1 MGPKLLFRAVIVSA
15 LLFTFSGIQAQQAT
29 KPPSLLIITI
39 DTLRA
44 DHLGCYGYKLIKTP
58 RIDALAADG
67 ILIEN
72 AYSPIPL
79 TLPSH
84 ASLFTGT
91 YPVFHGVRDFTG
103 FTLGK
108 ERTTLATMLRTAGYR
123 TGAVVASAV
132 LEAHWGI
139 NQGFD
144 FYYDNFPPPST
155 QNWQSVA
162 ERRGDEVVRESLRWL
177 EEHKKELFFLWVHLF
192 DPHDPYTPPPP
203 YDRQYRSRPYDGEIA
218 FSDENVG
225 RIIDT
230 LKQSGLYENCL
241 IVLLG
246 DHGES
251 LGDHG
256 EKTHGFF
263 VYDSTLRIPLIF
275 KLPGTA
281 GPHAKRV
288 AGPVR
293 IVDVVPTVLQ
303 VLGLSGRVRSPEVQG
318 RSVYPALLDKA
329 SLSNVMSQAES
340 MVPFYQFEWSPLLSI
355 RMGNFKYIDAPKPE
369 LYDTAADPG
378 EKRNL
383 YAARQAMST
392 RMKELLRQDVARYSP
407 KTAAANPPRD
417 VDPATAEKLA
427 SLGYLALSKG
437 SAGPAPGRNLPD
449 PKDRIEVYNLIFEG
463 TLAARNA
470 KYDLAERLLAEAV
483 QREPGSL
490 VAHFQL
496 GVVYRVT
503 GALDRAEQ
511 EIQKALE
518 LRPSYDL
525 ALRRLAEIY
534 MASRRYDEAEATYK
548 KVLAQLPN
556 DYLAYFNLGGL
567 YVTVDRWDEALAA
580 FRKAQGLNGQDVLI
594 PMVISRILLKKG
606 DLAGALEA
614 VQQALRLNPN
624 LAAGHETAVE
634 IYQKQGRIGDAE
646 REAQILQRL
655 KSKP

>member
-1 MGPKLLFRAVIVSA
+1 MGPKLLFCAVIVSA
-15 LLFTFSGIQAQQAT
+15 LLFTFTGIQAQQVA
-29 KPPSLLIITI
+29 KPPNLLIITI
-39 DTLRA
+39 DTLRP

-108 ERTTLATMLRTAGYR
+108 ERTTLATMLRAAGYR

-132 LEAHWGI
+132 LEARWGI

-177 EEHKKELFFLWVHLF
+177 EKHKKEPFFLWVHLY
-192 DPHDPYTPPPP
+192 DPHDPYNPPPP
-203 YDRQYRSRPYDGEIA
+203 YDRQYSARPYDGEIA

-263 VYDSTLRIPLIF
+263 LYDSTLRIPLIF
-275 KLPGTA
+275 KLSGTA
-281 GPHAKRV
+281 GPRAKRV

-303 VLGLSGRVRSPEVQG
+303 VLGLSGKVRVPCAAGQG
-318 RSVYPALLDKA
+318 LA
-329 SLSNVMSQAES
+329 
-340 MVPFYQFEWSPLLSI
+340 
-355 RMGNFKYIDAPKPE
+355 FK
-369 LYDTAADPG
+369 
-378 EKRNL
+378 
-383 YAARQAMST
+383 
-392 RMKELLRQDVARYSP
+392 
-407 KTAAANPPRD
+407 RD
-417 VDPATAEKLA
+417 V
-427 SLGYLALSKG
+427 SS
-437 SAGPAPGRNLPD
+437 
-449 PKDRIEVYNLIFEG
+449 
-463 TLAARNA
+463 
-470 KYDLAERLLAEAV
+470 
-483 QREPGSL
+483 
-490 VAHFQL
+490 
-496 GVVYRVT
+496 
-503 GALDRAEQ
+503 
-511 EIQKALE
+511 
-518 LRPSYDL
+518 
-525 ALRRLAEIY
+525 
-534 MASRRYDEAEATYK
+534 
-548 KVLAQLPN
+548 
-556 DYLAYFNLGGL
+556 
-567 YVTVDRWDEALAA
+567 
-580 FRKAQGLNGQDVLI
+580 
-594 PMVISRILLKKG
+594 
-606 DLAGALEA
+606 
-614 VQQALRLNPN
+614 
-624 LAAGHETAVE
+624 
-634 IYQKQGRIGDAE
+634 
-646 REAQILQRL
+646 
-655 KSKP
+655 